1 LQDLTLRDTRDS
13 KRRAAPLAVAPDAKV
28 IDTTVPDVAVAAY
41 DQAAVSS
48 KPTSKIGRDFIR
60 LPLMLI

>member
-1 LQDLTLRDTRDS
+1 VYSFLLFFFVPHSTE
-13 KRRAAPLAVAPDAKV
+13 V